1 MVGLAEAAADKT
13 MVRSHKGIDG
23 AFVVDVIT
31 NGKSGVA
38 VQLEGSNFET
48 VWQLMEGDEN
58 GILDLNKV
66 RRWSGRV
73 VLFCFVLM
81 LGNSTPCFCCIDAHA
96 LYFDFDQL
104 SFGRPFRLL
113 VGHVG
118 VSLMINWCS
127 CMS

>member
-1 MVGLAEAAADKT
+1 MGLVFTLPPATLPFVLDSMRRLLMVGLAEGAADKT

-48 VWQLMEGDEN
+48 VWQLLEGGEN

-66 RRWSGRV
+66 
-73 VLFCFVLM
+73 
-81 LGNSTPCFCCIDAHA
+81 
-96 LYFDFDQL
+96 
-104 SFGRPFRLL
+104 
-113 VGHVG
+113 
-118 VSLMINWCS
+118 CS
-127 CMS
+127 